1 VCLRERPLARTDG
14 LGNHRDDP
22 TPSWWGETNLKDLS
36 TRLDVSHHHGEYS
49 SALSRTA
56 PARATLS
63 GRRLLFFFPRPCPW
77 RPTRARPDK
86 VEGDGAGAA
95 PSTYRAMLS
104 GKTGPL
110 LYCKCSTLPTAKAGQ
125 SLDDTADKGST
136 GETFIYT
143 VRTNEILQPLAAAK
157 GACNAMQA

>member
-1 VCLRERPLARTDG
+1 VSTREASGANRWAGQPQGRPNSVVVGGNQLKGPVHSTRRLAPSFLAR
-14 LGNHRDDP
+14 
-22 TPSWWGETNLKDLS
+22 ETRPDAA
-36 TRLDVSHHHGEYS
+36 RHHHHGEYS

-77 RPTRARPDK
+77 RPTRGRPDK

-125 SLDDTADKGST
+125 S
-136 GETFIYT
+136 FRRY
-143 VRTNEILQPLAAAK
+143 
-157 GACNAMQA
+157 C